1 MKQLSANTKKCLLTV
16 ALYLA
21 AIIVYVFILYPIR
34 LYRQTAGDYVVM
46 RLNAESNPYG
56 SETDYFYYS
65 SRTIYRYSF
74 ETGETAAYRAGISEG
89 EYIVGDLV
97 VTGDWVY
104 YISSL
109 DTVRRLNLKTQED
122 EEVLAAED
130 MLRICD
136 KDESLTYVVLKGYGD
151 CLILLLKVDAKN
163 YIYVCP
169 VNGNMRT
176 DCIDVNTLFQ
186 AENQTGEE
194 EEITYKGICIKRY
207 YDVKTEDYKIT
218 KIREEESGYTFF
230 GPSEETEIKANGRM
244 VSLWYKSGGAGYF
257 YSVEGELEEHKIDCL
272 EEYDTLTTRIQR
284 DKLMEENGEIIGLLH
299 VVRNVRCSPYEPSQ
313 KELRYDVLFKL
324 DPETG
329 ESSILYNTG
338 NKRTRIIGYRDGTI
352 YLLQNHK
359 VYAQTIEGGNKTLL
373 FKLPNNRYYGFDW
386 QGDYLIVLYKS
397 GVFSYHVRTEG
408 GDNDGFFG

>member
-1 MKQLSANTKKCLLTV
+1 MKRLSANTKKGLLTV

-74 ETGETAAYRAGISEG
+74 ETGEITAYHTEIPEG
-89 EYIVGDLV
+89 EYIEEDLV
-97 VTGDWVY
+97 VIDDWVY

-109 DTVRRLNLKTQED
+109 DMIRRINYKTMED
-122 EEVLAAED
+122 EEVLSVED
-130 MLRICD
+130 SPKMCSKNEVSAYDR
-136 KDESLTYVVLKGYGD
+136 VRLKGYKD
-151 CLILLLKVDAKN
+151 YLILLLEAGIND

-169 VNGNMRT
+169 ANGNMKT
-176 DCIDVNTLFQ
+176 DYIDVNTLFQ
-186 AENQTGEE
+186 VENRTGEE
-194 EEITYKGICIKRY
+194 EEIVYEGICIRRY
-207 YDVKTEDYKIT
+207 YDAKVGDYIIT
-218 KIREEESGYTFF
+218 GVREEASGRTIFEF
-230 GPSEETEIKANGRM
+230 SGTKEIKVNGKM
-244 VSLWYKSGGAGYF
+244 VSLWYKKSGEGYF
-257 YSVEGELEEHKIDCL
+257 YSVEEDSEDYKIDDCL
-272 EEYDTLTTRIQR
+272 TEYALLPTRVQR
-284 DKLMEENGEIIGLLH
+284 NKLMAEDGEIIGLLH
-299 VVRNVRCSPYEPSQ
+299 VARNARCDPYDPEQ
-313 KELRYDVLFKL
+313 TDLKYDVLFKL

-386 QGDYLIVLYKS
+386 QGDYLVVLYKS
-397 GVFSYHVRTEG
+397 GVFSYHIRTEEEG
-408 GDNDGFFG
+408 